1 MGDGSEEHQPHIPWK
16 YCNMEE
22 LLKFLQERCGDGFLF
37 PINPVWPARHPG
49 WFEIYQKLKDVE
61 GVGAWLDAELCQ
73 MIETIAGEYP
83 DGFVR
88 LVLESS
94 PELRRST
101 QKEFYNDVDPREE
114 GYLRLYRKTI
124 ATRTYNDLLDTP
136 SELESPRRLHS
147 FLDRLTGSF
156 RVKKK

>member
-1 MGDGSEEHQPHIPWK
+1 MGTADCGAVRHGAESFNFSFPQDFDKDYLIVWDGFEDHHPHIPWK

-22 LLKFLQERCGDGFLF
+22 LLKFLQERCRDGFLF

-73 MIETIAGEYP
+73 MIETIAKGYP

-88 LVLESS
+88 ESS
-94 PELRRST
+94 PLLRHSAQRLFDIDLSEELDLWVY
-101 QKEFYNDVDPREE
+101 Q
-114 GYLRLYRKTI
+114 
-124 ATRTYNDLLDTP
+124 RTPL
-136 SELESPRRLHS
+136 
-147 FLDRLTGSF
+147 
-156 RVKKK
+156 

>member
-1 MGDGSEEHQPHIPWK
+1 MGDGSEDHHPHIPWK

-73 MIETIAGEYP
+73 MIETIAKDYP

-88 LVLESS
+88 ESS
-94 PELRRST
+94 PLLRHSAQRLFDIDLGEELDLWLYQKTRSLHCDDPIQTPPVTT
-101 QKEFYNDVDPREE
+101 QRY
-114 GYLRLYRKTI
+114 
-124 ATRTYNDLLDTP
+124 
-136 SELESPRRLHS
+136 HS
-147 FLDRLTGSF
+147 FVHRLRSYL
-156 RVKKK
+156 